1 MQNSYLN
8 SHELMHTMKT
18 IYNPAVAGF
27 SLFFF
32 FGADVSHK
40 FGGFNDVSP
49 AHVSAAC
56 LARETRPAASVT
68 RLRYHPSQILRP
80 HLSTAKKYSIMTRL
94 LAHPRAQVCQAWKAA
109 SKAFKATA
117 AKAAK

>member
-1 MQNSYLN
+1 MQWI
-8 SHELMHTMKT
+8 T
-18 IYNPAVAGF
+18 AGLLF
-27 SLFFF
+27 LLFFF
-32 FGADVSHK
+32 SSRHNQSFGVS
-40 FGGFNDVSP
+40 NDVSP